1 MRLRPNEE
9 AALAEAVP
17 VWREIFREYGKKYQ
31 MTAKRI
37 RRPGGKQRFQ
47 GETPD
52 QILAR
57 HGIVHRRSFTGDYH
71 RYGIV
76 ETELRRRA
84 TEEA

>member
-1 MRLRPNEE
+1 MKLRPNEE
-9 AALAEAVP
+9 AALREAVP
-17 VWREIFREYGKKYQ
+17 VWAEIFREFGKKYQ

-37 RRPGGKQRFQ
+37 RRPGGKQRYT

-52 QILAR
+52 RILEK
-57 HGIVHRRSFTGDYH
+57 HGIVHGKSFTGDYH

-84 TEEA
+84 RRKL